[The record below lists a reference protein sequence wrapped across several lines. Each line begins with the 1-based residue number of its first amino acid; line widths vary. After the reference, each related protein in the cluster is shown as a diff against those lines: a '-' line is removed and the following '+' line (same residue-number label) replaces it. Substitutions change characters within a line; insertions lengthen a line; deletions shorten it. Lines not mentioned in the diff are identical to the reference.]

1 MWFDSD
7 EVVHAQSIGDTNTQ
21 CGSCILWPVAA
32 YIKEK
37 DSSHNSG
44 LRLLHPKRKWNHFST
59 DSALTQ
65 LLSSAGADTLQK
77 NRERLIPAS
86 LQSHHLKFFCL
97 IPTPSP

>member
-7 EVVHAQSIGDTNTQ
+7 EVVHAQSTGDTNTQ

-44 LRLLHPKRKWNHFST
+44 LRLLHPK
-59 DSALTQ
+59 
-65 LLSSAGADTLQK
+65 QK
-77 NRERLIPAS
+77 MES
-86 LQSHHLKFFCL
+86 FQY
-97 IPTPSP
+97 